1 MQAKQEMEA
10 IKNLNGKINNI
21 ESKRIIANGKRNTYY
36 LIGRQNAS
44 YSGGSSAGQ
53 LVLFINNLG
62 EYQQSIP
69 GYFMINADGQCFKHS
84 IGVETKSIKSIIT
97 YTDNTYNYIF
107 LYAPNYHDNFYVDLV
122 SSYNFNLD
130 VEAMTADEFN
140 TYVANMTKIS
150 EA

>member
-1 MQAKQEMEA
+1 MQAKNEMEA
-10 IKNLNGKINNI
+10 IKALNEKVNNI

-36 LIGRQNAS
+36 LIARQNAS
-44 YSGGSSAGQ
+44 YSGESSAGQ

-69 GYFMINADGQCFKHS
+69 GYFMINADGQCFKHC

-107 LYAPNYHDNFYVDLV
+107 LYAKNYHDNFFVDLV
-122 SSYNFNLD
+122 ASYNVILD